1 MASVDH
7 VGIHHSW
14 RYRGRLLGLAL
25 AVIAR
30 DEDKRLSGRARHR
43 ANSCH
48 WSCRH
53 DCVLLRSVPSVIV
66 ATTIPPQTDRVGAMT
81 KPPNHALQRTRPS
94 RPGCNPTPSWAG
106 SLSLG
111 RSARQCSY
119 SPDDYLTDCRDNFF
133 ATIFLPLVVAHM
145 PSDSMA
151 KKCRAKN
158 QLPTKTVET
167 MEASRT
173 LQNES
178 QTLSASA
185 RFVCNAGCLTGGSD
199 TLQASL
205 AKSWIALPC
214 IHADIN
220 RHRVAARHQDSYNDR
235 GSIRRTDNSN
245 A

>member
-1 MASVDH
+1 MSP
-7 VGIHHSW
+7 
-14 RYRGRLLGLAL
+14 LAF
-25 AVIAR
+25 I
-30 DEDKRLSGRARHR
+30 
-43 ANSCH
+43 
-48 WSCRH
+48 
-53 DCVLLRSVPSVIV
+53 PSVTARVERITRSGGLSFV
-66 ATTIPPQTDRVGAMT
+66 ADGSESSAMSHTPPSSRAQSFVRRSRGAT
-81 KPPNHALQRTRPS
+81 PNHALQRTRPS
-94 RPGCNPTPSWAG
+94 RRGCNPTPSWAG